1 MAITIPPLHV
11 GHGRTFGGLTVFPV
25 WQEQPGIS
33 NLDWVPGKIRVAE
46 REGSPVVEELVV
58 ENTSDRP
65 QVTLEG
71 DLLKGGFQD
80 RMIATS
86 ILLAPHELRIVE
98 AVCVEHGRWSGTS
111 AHVWNEVR
119 GSMSV
124 RHGNVSLRGTPATGE
139 DAQQEVWRRIG
150 RYETALGATKSSSI
164 LDHLHTSARVELIR
178 IAGQS
183 GVIIGIGG
191 RVIGAEVFGSPAGL
205 RARWRGV
212 VEAAALDARLAPPIP
227 TPSTLARRFARQL
240 ATVSLEDGGDAG
252 LAQQV
257 RSTRGALR
265 VSGIAVGIELDRIIH
280 LAAFDESHPLL
291 ENA

>member
-1 MAITIPPLHV
+1 MNITIPPLHV
-11 GHGRTFGGLTVFPV
+11 GHGTTFGALTLFPV
-25 WQEQPGIS
+25 WHEGLGVGGLNWAPV
-33 NLDWVPGKIRVAE
+33 NIRVAE

-58 ENTSDRP
+58 ENTSTRQ

-86 ILLAPHELRIVE
+86 ILLAPRERRIVE

-111 AHVWNEVR
+111 GHDSNEER

-124 RHGNVSLRGTPATGE
+124 RHGNVSLRGSLAIGE
-139 DAQQEVWRRIG
+139 DAQHEVWRRIG
-150 RYETALGATKSSSI
+150 RYETALGVTESSSM
-164 LDHLHTSARVELIR
+164 LDHRQRSTGVPLIR

-191 RVIGAEVFGSPAGL
+191 RVIGGEVFGSPAGL
-205 RARWRGV
+205 RARWRGILD
-212 VEAAALDARLAPPIP
+212 AAALDARLAPPIP
-227 TPSTLARRFARQL
+227 TPSALARRFARQL
-240 ATVSLEDGGDAG
+240 QAVSLEDGGDAG
-252 LAQQV
+252 LARQV

-265 VSGIAVGIELDRIIH
+265 VSGIAVGVELERIIH